1 MQRAENCKRD
11 FLSCYSRVGMKF
23 TLDYGKMLFL
33 DSEVLAAQDKDIV
46 LPAIEVT
53 EKLNVAF

>member
-1 MQRAENCKRD
+1 
-11 FLSCYSRVGMKF
+11 MKF